1 MPRFHS
7 LRLTREID
15 GQVLTGEQAHK
26 VPGRPQAP
34 APGRPQGSPLLW
46 TNGIE
51 QWERTTDEFTTISGV
66 GTRATTGARVST
78 RFQGD
83 HRGQGVHRRQGD
95 HKGRPYHGRASTGGL
110 RNAEQLNVLLGLPP
124 VTSTNGR
131 IVRIPGNGMR
141 KRASANA
148 EGLPSVSPSLS
159 PRLRHSIV
167 FGTILLVTL
176 TTLLFLTPLASG
188 QGRFAFFQSVSDW
201 VHAQQMNWHFQAHL
215 AQVAQNDST
224 QNNLQPM
231 TLQPMILPTSAY
243 VAIARQDAINAGISP
258 DYFTRQ
264 INLESG
270 FNPNASSPSGAVG
283 IAQFLPSTAAGLGI
297 NPWNPNE
304 ALNAAAHLMA
314 SYAKNYGGDYAKAL
328 AAYNGGSGTLQ
339 YALNACG
346 AANWMNCLPGETRN
360 YIRLIMG
367 I

>member
-7 LRLTREID
+7 LRLTQEID
-15 GQVLTGEQAHK
+15 DQVLTGGQDHK

-34 APGRPQGSPLLW
+34 APGRPQGSPLPW
-46 TNGIE
+46 TNGHE
-51 QWERTTDEFTTISGV
+51 QWERTTDEFTTISDV
-66 GTRATTGARVST
+66 GARVT
-78 RFQGD
+78 TG
-83 HRGQGVHRRQGD
+83 
-95 HKGRPYHGRASTGGL
+95 TGGV

-131 IVRIPGNGMR
+131 VVRIPGNGMR

-167 FGTILLVTL
+167 FGTILLVML
-176 TTLLFLTPLASG
+176 TTLLFLRPLAGG

-215 AQVAQNDST
+215 AQVAQNDPT

-231 TLQPMILPTSAY
+231 TLQPMTLPTSAY

-297 NPWNPNE
+297 NP
-304 ALNAAAHLMA
+304 
-314 SYAKNYGGDYAKAL
+314 
-328 AAYNGGSGTLQ
+328 
-339 YALNACG
+339 
-346 AANWMNCLPGETRN
+346 
-360 YIRLIMG
+360 
-367 I
+367 